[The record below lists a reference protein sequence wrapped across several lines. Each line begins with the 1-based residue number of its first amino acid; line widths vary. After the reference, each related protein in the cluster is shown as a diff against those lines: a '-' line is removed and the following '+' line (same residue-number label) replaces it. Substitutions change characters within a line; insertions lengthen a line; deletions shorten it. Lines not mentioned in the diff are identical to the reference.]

1 MPNSLFVCAVVKI
14 LGIVC
19 DFDNIFVP
27 LQKKF
32 KNKEGMM
39 TIKNVNP
46 AQAYLEGMLWAA
58 YGVQVISGSVAEW
71 QIDKVKESALKLK
84 EAEIDHS
91 SLSLTEKENQKR
103 QWKQSLEAYIHG
115 VKDQLKREGKLI

>member
-1 MPNSLFVCAVVKI
+1 MI
-14 LGIVC
+14 
-19 DFDNIFVP
+19 
-27 LQKKF
+27 
-32 KNKEGMM
+32 

-91 SLSLTEKENQKR
+91 SLSLTAKENQKC
-103 QWKQSLEAYIHG
+103 QWKQWLDATTQG
-115 VKDQLKREGKLI
+115 FKDKLRAKGRLI